1 MTIYS
6 LDVLLSLFGISLLF
20 HVQDVSVGERA
31 GGQVGTHMPLV
42 RCEQEPGGPVHPHHY
57 RPSSLCDT
65 YLEVADFKDGLR
77 VGKTIFL
84 QVGIEARVWGPK
96 VRDACGWGRRSNQ

>member
-1 MTIYS
+1 M
-6 LDVLLSLFGISLLF
+6 
-20 HVQDVSVGERA
+20 
-31 GGQVGTHMPLV
+31 GTQMPPV
-42 RCEQEPGGPVHPHHY
+42 RCEQEPGGPVHLHHY

-77 VGKTIFL
+77 VGKTVFL

-96 VRDACGWGRRSNQ
+96 VRDTRGWGRRGNQ

>member
-1 MTIYS
+1 M
-6 LDVLLSLFGISLLF
+6 
-20 HVQDVSVGERA
+20 
-31 GGQVGTHMPLV
+31 GTQMPPV

-77 VGKTIFL
+77 VGKTVFL

-96 VRDACGWGRRSNQ
+96 VRDTRGWGRRGNQ